1 MATVKALHIAVGART
16 GGFQR
21 GMKKA
26 RRELRTFMR
35 SARPVGAVL
44 RRSFLAAGAGVAA
57 LVGGVALAVRSFAQF
72 ESAMLRVKAV
82 TGASEASF
90 VALSEQA
97 KKLGATTAF
106 TAQEAAQGMGFLGQ
120 AGFSANEI
128 MEAMPSVLDL
138 AAAGQLELADAADIT
153 ASVLRGFGKSASE
166 ASNVA
171 DILAKAASSSNTSVQ
186 EMGEG
191 FKFVGP
197 VASAMGVSIEETA
210 ALLGVLADAG
220 LKGSLGGTGLRQAL
234 VKLGPEIIKSGG
246 DVTAT
251 LKKLDSEGIRAV
263 TSAMK
268 DLGARAGTAAIAL
281 ANNTDRAE
289 ELTEAMHNAGGT
301 SKDMA
306 DTLMSG
312 VTGSALELK
321 SAFDAVVQGVGEA
334 FGPASIGF
342 MDAMAEALGVVLSQ
356 VKSLGER
363 FGSSELQG
371 SKAFEMLLD
380 GLEEL
385 AVGAMYVG
393 DTFRA
398 VFLGLRVGIGGLL
411 TAIVAFLRE
420 FSNVAGMVVGLFS
433 DEAAKD
439 IQDGVVMLTHLRDEL
454 ASGVVSDLDAMGGLF
469 DETGVRNTFDD
480 MRQALTATSEVAEE
494 VTDTIQEGMEEVAK
508 TVEEKVIPSLGEMFP
523 DLAKVR
529 EDFKATADEIR
540 QTLTAAGVGEE
551 VIAASIAEGI
561 KLSDLREIENRLA
574 EIDLAEAL
582 IGKGGLAGAIDPDRL
597 RQTILE
603 SLPEAAQ
610 AKEVEA
616 PSGVQADAIQTVLG
630 AVKVDTQAGKKDSD
644 NLERI
649 AKNTANLADNR
660 EVPFS

>member
-1 MATVKALHIAVGART
+1 
-16 GGFQR
+16 
-21 GMKKA
+21 
-26 RRELRTFMR
+26 
-35 SARPVGAVL
+35 
-44 RRSFLAAGAGVAA
+44 
-57 LVGGVALAVRSFAQF
+57 
-72 ESAMLRVKAV
+72 
-82 TGASEASF
+82 
-90 VALSEQA
+90 
-97 KKLGATTAF
+97 
-106 TAQEAAQGMGFLGQ
+106 
-120 AGFSANEI
+120 
-128 MEAMPSVLDL
+128 
-138 AAAGQLELADAADIT
+138 
-153 ASVLRGFGKSASE
+153 
-166 ASNVA
+166 VA

-342 MDAMAEALGVVLSQ
+342 MDSMAEALGIVLSQ
-356 VKSLGER
+356 VKNLGER
-363 FGSSELQG
+363 FGSTELQG
-371 SKAFEMLLD
+371 SKAFDMLLD

-385 AVGAMYVG
+385 AVGAMFVG

-398 VFLGLRVGIGGLL
+398 IFLGLRVAIGGLL

-420 FSNVAGMVVGLFS
+420 FSNISGMVVGLFS

-439 IQDGVVMLTHLRDEL
+439 IEDGVLMLTHLRDEL
-454 ASGVVSDLDAMGGLF
+454 ASGVISDADAIGGLF
-469 DETGVRNTFDD
+469 DETGVRKTFDN
-480 MRQALTATSEVAEE
+480 MRE
-494 VTDTIQEGMEEVAK
+494 EGMEEVAK
-508 TVEEKVIPSLGEMFP
+508 TVQEKVIPSLGEMFP

-529 EDFKATADEIR
+529 EDFQATADEIR

-603 SLPEAAQ
+603 SLPEAA
-610 AKEVEA
+610 EA
-616 PSGVQADAIQTVLG
+616 QELEGPKGVQADAIQTVLG